1 MTFKEFKNMVSS
13 ATGVKSA
20 QDLELNLQV
29 SAAAFLLATF
39 KILFLDNVMI
49 FVSITAV
56 VFFDWLLGTANAI
69 KNKRFET
76 RKALKV
82 CYYMPVYFALAT
94 VVLLVEKAHPSAFW
108 LSEAVIMPI
117 IIFQIIS
124 ILKNASELK
133 LLPGKLLNTI
143 LKNIDEYKS
152 ASLNNSNTD
161 INK

>member
-1 MTFKEFKNMVSS
+1 MTFKEFKNMLAST
-13 ATGVKSA
+13 AGVKSA

-56 VFFDWLLGTANAI
+56 VFFDWLLGTAKAI
-69 KNKRFET
+69 KNKQFET

-82 CYYMPVYFALAT
+82 CYYMPVYFTLAT

-133 LLPGKLLNTI
+133 LIPGKLLNTI

-152 ASLNNSNTD
+152 SSINSDTD
-161 INK
+161 NSK